1 MCITGPGGV
10 VVGGVDGADLWRVD
24 VAGVFR
30 RGEQAY
36 MYNFQRQTLPLQS
49 LCCQCQQICRSPQI
63 VEAVGFCGGSMSTVC
78 L

>member
-36 MYNFQRQTLPLQS
+36 MYNFQRQTLPL
-49 LCCQCQQICRSPQI
+49 
-63 VEAVGFCGGSMSTVC
+63 
-78 L
+78 